1 MQGYAK
7 GCTYNLGDELGHDHC
22 HSWSAVLL
30 QNIWRLVDPRWGSLH
45 TSLDDRDWELID
57 DCGTRPK
64 PKQKK
69 SQEHLQQPLVTA
81 YVRDDFYFLPNPE
94 QLIYTHLP
102 NDDRWQLLARP
113 VTLREF
119 QEMVRL
125 EPPFFNLGLRVL
137 DHRRCIQYASD
148 GEIEIQVGLPK
159 NKKKRRL
166 FYQLWISTAGK
177 DDQSNKLGEVVLD
190 RFVFMEYNEDFVN
203 FRVVFPIAGKFKL
216 QVFSRANICEE
227 PTIYKLVCTYITFC
241 DDPKQDCKPMPENTR
256 REWGP
261 GPDMEVAGL
270 KPITHKKGLVECD
283 DGTVEMRFKQERDV
297 EILAKL
303 QSSSLSQEALGNYTL
318 SHKEGEEIVL
328 NIKLPE
334 AGDYALNLYA
344 KDADEEGQYPS
355 VCTYLLTSETAALDT
370 TSVPSILNGMLG
382 PTAENKDLSI
392 QLISPSTPLIEV
404 GESGEVEV
412 VLRTSTPTSFLSELV
427 YQSGKEEVNMDD
439 MCFHTT
445 EGSHTT
451 FKIRCPQAGTYAF
464 VVYGK
469 RKEDEGETFPCVYKF
484 LLKVSNPK
492 QNCLPFPMIYHTWDD
507 GCKLLAPETGLLS
520 GDQTVPVAVQIPDA
534 KDVAVIVGDKWF
546 HLERREDG
554 AWCGEVQTGAEGEVM
569 LSAKVE
575 ENTSTFNTV
584 ALFQVMMP
592 NTRSIHICGSFFF
605 LIWWGKRP
613 PLTFFISS
621 LLLSGQR

>member
-1 MQGYAK
+1 MEGYAK
-7 GCTYNLGDELGHDHC
+7 DRTYKPGDELGDDHD

-30 QNIWRLVDPRWGSLH
+30 DHIWRFVDPNWGSRGAMGGG
-45 TSLDDRDWELID
+45 DGEWELID

-64 PKQKK
+64 PKQNK
-69 SQEHLQQPLVTA
+69 SQEHLQQPLVMA
-81 YVRDDFYFLPNPE
+81 YARNDFYFLPNPE
-94 QLIYTHLP
+94 EFIYSHLP
-102 NDDRWQLLARP
+102 KDDKWQLLARP

-119 QEMVRL
+119 QEMVHL
-125 EPPFFNLGLRVL
+125 KPPFFDLDLRVL

-148 GEIEIQVGLPK
+148 GEIEIQVGLPE
-159 NKKKRRL
+159 KKRRFL
-166 FYQLWISTAGK
+166 YQLWISTAGK
-177 DDQSNKLGEVVLD
+177 GDQSNKLGEVGLD
-190 RFVFMEYNEDFVN
+190 RFVFMEHNEDSVN

-216 QVFSRANICEE
+216 QLFSRADTYDDIN
-227 PTIYKLVCTYITFC
+227 TYSMVCNYIIFC

-256 REWGP
+256 SEWGP

-270 KPITHKKGLVECD
+270 KPITHKKGLVECE

-303 QSSSLSQEALGNYTL
+303 QSNSLSQEALGNYTL
-318 SHKEGEEIVL
+318 GHKEGGDVVL

-355 VCTYLLTSETAALDT
+355 ICTYLLTSETAAFDT
-370 TSVPSILNGMLG
+370 TPFPSILNGMLG
-382 PTAENKDLSI
+382 PTAENKDLAV
-392 QLISPSTPLIEV
+392 QLVSPSTPLIEV

-412 VLRTSTPTSFLSELV
+412 VLKTSTPTSFLSKLM
-427 YQSGKEEVNMDD
+427 YQSGEEEVNMDD
-439 MCFHTT
+439 MCFRTT

-469 RKEDEGETFPCVYKF
+469 RKDDERVTLPCIYKF

-492 QNCLPFPMIYHTWDD
+492 QNCLPFPKTYSIWND

-534 KDVAVIVGDKWF
+534 KDVAVIAGNKWF
-546 HLERREDG
+546 HLEKEEDG
-554 AWCGEVQTGAEGEVM
+554 TWRGEVQTGTKGEVQ
-569 LSAKVE
+569 LSAKLE
-575 ENTSTFNTV
+575 ENTSTFKTF
-584 ALFQVMMP
+584 ALFEV
-592 NTRSIHICGSFFF
+592 
-605 LIWWGKRP
+605 
-613 PLTFFISS
+613 FIFEEILNSG
-621 LLLSGQR
+621 LSMSAVLFHFG

>member
-1 MQGYAK
+1 MK
-7 GCTYNLGDELGHDHC
+7 GSTYEPGDEPCDDHG

-30 QNIWRLVDPRWGSLH
+30 DHIWRFVDPYWGSCG
-45 TSLDDRDWELID
+45 TIGGGDGEWELID

-81 YVRDDFYFLPNPE
+81 YARNDFYFLPNPE
-94 QLIYTHLP
+94 EFIYTHLP
-102 NDDRWQLLARP
+102 KDDKWQLLARP

-119 QEMVRL
+119 QEMVHLKRR
-125 EPPFFNLGLRVL
+125 FFDLDLKVL

-148 GEIEIQVGLPK
+148 GEIEIQVGVPE
-159 NKKKRRL
+159 KKRRFL
-166 FYQLWISTAGK
+166 YQLWISTAGK
-177 DDQSNKLGEVVLD
+177 GDQSNKLGEVGLD

-216 QVFSRANICEE
+216 QLFSRADTYDDIN
-227 PTIYKLVCTYITFC
+227 TYSMVCNYIIFC

-270 KPITHKKGLVECD
+270 KPITHKNGLVECE

-303 QSSSLSQEALGNYTL
+303 QSNSLSQEALGNYTL

-344 KDADEEGQYPS
+344 KDADEEGPYPS

-370 TSVPSILNGMLG
+370 TSVPSILNRKLG
-382 PTAENKDLSI
+382 PTAENKDLSV

-404 GESGEVEV
+404 GESGGGGSSPQDQYAHLLPVE
-412 VLRTSTPTSFLSELV
+412 
-427 YQSGKEEVNMDD
+427 
-439 MCFHTT
+439 
-445 EGSHTT
+445 
-451 FKIRCPQAGTYAF
+451 AG
-464 VVYGK
+464 VSVWWRRGQHG
-469 RKEDEGETFPCVYKF
+469 RHVFPY
-484 LLKVSNPK
+484 N
-492 QNCLPFPMIYHTWDD
+492 
-507 GCKLLAPETGLLS
+507 G
-520 GDQTVPVAVQIPDA
+520 
-534 KDVAVIVGDKWF
+534 
-546 HLERREDG
+546 REPHD
-554 AWCGEVQTGAEGEVM
+554 
-569 LSAKVE
+569 
-575 ENTSTFNTV
+575 F
-584 ALFQVMMP
+584 
-592 NTRSIHICGSFFF
+592 
-605 LIWWGKRP
+605 
-613 PLTFFISS
+613 
-621 LLLSGQR
+621 